1 MSAAYGIGMIAII
14 VGMSVSIVFYTSFYI
29 PESLEKPQVA
39 YAILFPQTPTT
50 ELEIL
55 LGADNPENPNFSP
68 KKIEVVLGIN
78 NKVIWH
84 NQDMIGHTVST
95 QNEIKDSYS
104 GKFGSNGIIPP
115 GETYEFL
122 FTEPVEFEYYCT
134 PHPWMR
140 GTISVVEQRF

>member
-1 MSAAYGIGMIAII
+1 MSAAYGIGLIAVIL
-14 VGMSVSIVFYTSFYI
+14 GMGATIVFYQSFYL
-29 PESLEKPQVA
+29 PELSEQPNVA
-39 YAILFPQTPTT
+39 HAILFPHTPST

-68 KKIEVVLGIN
+68 KKIEVVLGLN

-84 NQDMIGHTVST
+84 NQDMVGHTVST
-95 QNEIKDSYS
+95 QNEIVDSYS
-104 GKFGSNGIIPP
+104 GKFGSNGIIRP
-115 GETYEFL
+115 GQTYEFL
-122 FTEPVEFEYYCT
+122 FTEPVEFEYHCI